1 MLGQVT
7 LAPVVDRSRGCR
19 VTHSRG
25 RSKPTDDA
33 VNVLV
38 EHSYEHLCIFD
49 QSAEIAGQG
58 LAPDNPAGVW
68 VAPSVIPPPL
78 EPVLPETVEKL
89 SIAVP

>member
-1 MLGQVT
+1 M
-7 LAPVVDRSRGCR
+7 VDGSWECR
-19 VTHSRG
+19 VTYSRG
-25 RSKPTDDA
+25 RHKSTDDF

-38 EHSYEHLCIFD
+38 EHSNEHLCIFD

-78 EPVLPETVEKL
+78 EPVLPETVENF